1 MPKIEDDISDSKK
14 SLKYTEKKVV
24 YKVIEV
30 GGNKFKVNDLTGDIY
45 DYDEFMKD
53 NKIIIGRLVGK
64 KIEYLKPFEKIKC
77 PNTSK
82 VYILDKETS
91 MIYDYNLFMKKGN
104 LIKNNKKNIVAKL
117 IKGKIA
123 MKKVK
128 DK

>member
-1 MPKIEDDISDSKK
+1 MKTIEK
-14 SLKYTEKKVV
+14 
-24 YKVIEV
+24 
-30 GGNKFKVNDLTGDIY
+30 NK
-45 DYDEFMKD
+45 
-53 NKIIIGRLVGK
+53 
-64 KIEYLKPFEKIKC
+64 C
-77 PNTSK
+77 SNTSK